1 MPRNLSLL
9 NLNPQRLPRGS
20 GERGNS
26 LHSKWKLSGE
36 GDGTLSLLIVVV
48 TIVQSLSRVWHFMTP
63 WTVAHQ
69 APLSMGFPGQD
80 YWSGLPFPSPG
91 DLPNPRIKPVSLH
104 WQNYSLPL
112 SPLGSRRYWLA
123 DVCVCM
129 LHICMLLQ
137 PCPTLWDPVT
147 VAHQA
152 PLSMGFSRQEY
163 WSGLPCP
170 PPGDLPD
177 PGAEPTSLTSP
188 ALVGRFFTTSAT
200 WENHQLYVFVC
211 ICHQ

>member
-1 MPRNLSLL
+1 MLSLV
-9 NLNPQRLPRGS
+9 
-20 GERGNS
+20 
-26 LHSKWKLSGE
+26 
-36 GDGTLSLLIVVV
+36 IVVV
-48 TIVQSLSRVWHFMTP
+48 TIVVQSLSRVRHFVTP

-69 APLSMGFPGQD
+69 APLSMGFPRQD
-80 YWSGLPFPSPG
+80 YWSGLPFPAPG
-91 DLPNPRIKPVSLH
+91 DLPNPRIKPVSPTLAK
-104 WQNYSLPL
+104 LFFTTEP
-112 SPLGSRRYWLA
+112 PGKPAVVISRCM
-123 DVCVCM
+123 CV
-129 LHICMLLQ
+129 HAQLLQ
-137 PCPTLWDPVT
+137 PCLTLWDPVT

-188 ALVGRFFTTSAT
+188 ALVGRFFTTNTT

>member
-1 MPRNLSLL
+1 MKTFRWGWWN
-9 NLNPQRLPRGS
+9 
-20 GERGNS
+20 
-26 LHSKWKLSGE
+26 
-36 GDGTLSLLIVVV
+36 TLSLDCGSDNCSVAQSCLTLYDPMDCSPPGSSVHGISRARLLEWVAISFSWGSSQPKDQTCVSTLAKLFFTTEPPGKPAVLI
-48 TIVQSLSRVWHFMTP
+48 SR
-63 WTVAHQ
+63 
-69 APLSMGFPGQD
+69 
-80 YWSGLPFPSPG
+80 
-91 DLPNPRIKPVSLH
+91 
-104 WQNYSLPL
+104 
-112 SPLGSRRYWLA
+112 
-123 DVCVCM
+123 CM
-129 LHICMLLQ
+129 CMHAQLLQ